1 MSQESMG
8 QDFMSQ
14 EHSPA
19 RPLLRFSPIR
29 LGEIPALFSEGPE
42 PESRRPAHAPWPTA
56 TALKRLLAVLRGVA
70 RR

>member
-1 MSQESMG
+1 MS

-14 EHSPA
+14 GPA
-19 RPLLRFSPIR
+19 RPVLRFSPIR
-29 LGEIPALFSEGPE
+29 VAEIPALFSEGPE

-56 TALKRLLAVLRGVA
+56 AALKRLLAGLRGEG